1 MANIKTA
8 ISVQKSLFEQAEAL
22 AREKK
27 VSRSRLFVMAL
38 EDYLRR
44 EENRKLAEQLN
55 AIYGGEPDP
64 EEEALR
70 RKMKRQFRKRVEG
83 EW

>member
-1 MANIKTA
+1 MGNVKTA
-8 ISVQKSLFEQAEAL
+8 ISLQKALFDQVDAL
-22 AREKK
+22 AHEKK
-27 VSRSRLFVMAL
+27 VSRSRLFAMAL

-44 EENRKLAEQLN
+44 EQNRKLAEQLN
-55 AIYGGEPDP
+55 AVYGGEPDP

>member
-8 ISVQKSLFEQAEAL
+8 ISLQKALFDQVDAL
-22 AREKK
+22 AHEKK

-44 EENRKLAEQLN
+44 EENRKLAKQLTEV
-55 AIYGGEPDP
+55 YGEPDP
-64 EEEALR
+64 EQEALQ
-70 RKMKRQFRKRVEG
+70 RKMKRYHRRVAG
-83 EW
+83 ADK

>member
-8 ISVQKSLFEQAEAL
+8 ISVQKSLFEQAESL

-44 EENRKLAEQLN
+44 EENRKLAKQLTEV
-55 AIYGGEPDP
+55 YGEPDP
-64 EEEALR
+64 EQEALQ
-70 RKMKRQFRKRVEG
+70 RKMKRYHRRVVEA
-83 EW
+83 EK

>member
-8 ISVQKSLFEQAEAL
+8 ISLQKALFDQADAL

-44 EENRKLAEQLN
+44 EENRKLAQQLSEV
-55 AIYGGEPDP
+55 YGEPDP
-64 EEEALR
+64 EQEALQ
-70 RKMKRQFRKRVEG
+70 RKMKRYHRRVVEA
-83 EW
+83 EK

>member
-8 ISVQKSLFEQAEAL
+8 ISLQKALFEQVDSL

-44 EENRKLAEQLN
+44 EENRKLARQLTEV
-55 AIYGGEPDP
+55 YGEPDP
-64 EEEALR
+64 EQEALQ
-70 RKMKRQFRKRVEG
+70 RKMKRYRRRVVEA
-83 EW
+83 EK

>member
-8 ISVQKSLFEQAEAL
+8 ISVQKSLFEQAESL

-44 EENRKLAEQLN
+44 EENRKLAKQLTEV
-55 AIYGGEPDP
+55 YGEPDP
-64 EEEALR
+64 EQEAVQ
-70 RKMKRQFRKRVEG
+70 RKMKRYHRRVVEA
-83 EW
+83 EK

>member
-8 ISVQKSLFEQAEAL
+8 ISLQKTLFDQVEAL

-44 EENRKLAEQLN
+44 EENRKLAKQLTEV
-55 AIYGGEPDP
+55 YGEPDP
-64 EEEALR
+64 DQEALQ
-70 RKMKRQFRKRVEG
+70 RKMKRYHRRVVEA
-83 EW
+83 EK

>member
-8 ISVQKSLFEQAEAL
+8 ISLQKALFEQVDSL

-44 EENRKLAEQLN
+44 EENRKLAKQLTEV
-55 AIYGGEPDP
+55 YGEPDP
-64 EEEALR
+64 EQEALQ
-70 RKMKRQFRKRVEG
+70 RKMKRYRRRVVEA
-83 EW
+83 EK

>member
-8 ISVQKSLFEQAEAL
+8 ISMQKSLFEQAEAL

-44 EENRKLAEQLN
+44 EENRKLAKQLTEV
-55 AIYGGEPDP
+55 YGEPDP
-64 EEEALR
+64 EQEALQ
-70 RKMKRQFRKRVEG
+70 RKMKRYHRRVVEA
-83 EW
+83 EK

>member
-8 ISVQKSLFEQAEAL
+8 ISLQKTLFDQVEAL

-44 EENRKLAEQLN
+44 EENRKLAKQLTEV
-55 AIYGGEPDP
+55 YGEPDP
-64 EEEALR
+64 EQEALQ
-70 RKMKRQFRKRVEG
+70 RKMKRYHRRVVEA
-83 EW
+83 EK

>member
-1 MANIKTA
+1 MGNIKTA
-8 ISVQKSLFEQAEAL
+8 ISLQKALFDQVDAL
-22 AREKK
+22 AHEKK
-27 VSRSRLFVMAL
+27 VSRSRLFAMAL

-44 EENRKLAEQLN
+44 EQNRKLAEQLN
-55 AIYGGEPDP
+55 AVYGSEPDP

>member
-1 MANIKTA
+1 MANVKTA

-44 EENRKLAEQLN
+44 EENRKLAKQLTEV
-55 AIYGGEPDP
+55 YGEPDP
-64 EEEALR
+64 EQEALQ
-70 RKMKRQFRKRVEG
+70 RKMKRYHRRVVEA
-83 EW
+83 EK

>member
-8 ISVQKSLFEQAEAL
+8 ISLQKALFDQVDAL
-22 AREKK
+22 AHEKK

-44 EENRKLAEQLN
+44 EENRKLAKQLTEV
-55 AIYGGEPDP
+55 YGEPDP
-64 EEEALR
+64 EQEALQ
-70 RKMKRQFRKRVEG
+70 RKMKRYHRRVVEA
-83 EW
+83 EK